1 MRLDRKAVCGPLLG
15 LVLGGAGCGLFGPPP
30 DVFIVALDGVRAE
43 QLGSYGARDGATPRL
58 DAFGATAAVFTYAWS
73 TSCATLPALA
83 SIVTGSYPTSHGATR
98 DGARVPE
105 SVTTLAE
112 ALAARYQ
119 TAAFRSGPLLPPA
132 NGVFQGYATR
142 DDQQAGRR
150 ADALTD
156 AALAWIATV
165 PRGQPV
171 HALLSYGDLTPPAN
185 GEGGGIDAIAVNR
198 GTPPTAAMIEVET
211 KRAAA
216 ALRFGD
222 EQVGRLLDGLRAA
235 GRFEAALVVVAA
247 THGEARGA
255 RGLAGHGLSLY
266 EDVLRVPLLVR
277 YPGGVNDGAE
287 VETQTS
293 LIDVLPLVL
302 DEVGLDLPDDL
313 DGLRIGE
320 REVVVAE
327 CPRDPAT
334 VAAFGPRFDRGLL
347 AAIRWPWKLIASDR
361 DPPELYQLSSAA
373 GESENRQGKA
383 RRMEIDLIR
392 ALDRVRTAMRPPV

>member
-1 MRLDRKAVCGPLLG
+1 MWPDRKTVCGPLLG
-15 LVLGGAGCGLFGPPP
+15 LVLGGAGCFGPPP
-30 DVFIVALDGVRAE
+30 DVFVVALDGVGAQ

-58 DAFGATAAVFTYAWS
+58 DAFGATSAVFTYAWS

-98 DGARVPE
+98 DGAAVPE
-105 SVTTLAE
+105 GLTTLAE

-119 TAAFRSGPLLPPA
+119 TAAFRSGPPLPA
-132 NGVFQGYATR
+132 TSGVFQGYATR
-142 DDQQAGRR
+142 DDRQAGRR
-150 ADALTD
+150 ADAVTD
-156 AALAWIATV
+156 AALAWLSTV
-165 PRGQPV
+165 PRDRPA
-171 HALLSYGDLTPPAN
+171 HALLSYGDLIPPAL

-198 GTPPTAAMIEVET
+198 GTAPTPAMIEVET

-235 GRFEAALVVVAA
+235 GRFEDALIVVAG

-255 RGLAGHGLSLY
+255 HGLAGHGLSLY

-277 YPGGVNDGAE
+277 YPGGMNDGAQ
-287 VETQTS
+287 VETSTS
-293 LIDVLPLVL
+293 LVDILPLVL
-302 DEVGLDLPDDL
+302 DEVGLDLPDHV

-327 CPRDPAT
+327 CPRDPAA

-373 GESENRQGKA
+373 GENKNHQGIA
-383 RRMEIDLIR
+383 RGIEIDLLR
-392 ALDRVRTAMRPPV
+392 ALDRARTAMRPPG